1 MDSSE
6 GSEKSLEERSLLD
19 RTARPGTP
27 LQRRLQREE
36 GDRPDQEEE
45 EGQQLYTMGDRD
57 IEGEDNVATLRQE
70 VLKARRERDSKVLYR
85 GQAPSLDE
93 ADSYEIWVRKWLEGQ
108 KCEPIIT
115 CISDQF
121 VFAAKSLSFP
131 LSLCT

>member
-57 IEGEDNVATLRQE
+57 IEGEDNVATLRQ
-70 VLKARRERDSKVLYR
+70 KFSKPGGR
-85 GQAPSLDE
+85 GIVRFYIE
-93 ADSYEIWVRKWLEGQ
+93 AKHHPWMKQIVMRSG
-108 KCEPIIT
+108 
-115 CISDQF
+115 
-121 VFAAKSLSFP
+121 
-131 LSLCT
+131 